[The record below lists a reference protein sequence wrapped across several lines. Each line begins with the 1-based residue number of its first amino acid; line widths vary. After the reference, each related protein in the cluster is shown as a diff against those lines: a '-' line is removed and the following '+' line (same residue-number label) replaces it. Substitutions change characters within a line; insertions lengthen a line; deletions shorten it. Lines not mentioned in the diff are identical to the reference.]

1 MQKKVCLTTD
11 EAVAGI
17 PDGSTI
23 MIAGFGPGTPNNLLE
38 ALHRQGAKD
47 LSGICN
53 FPADDVERNSF
64 GNLVLDKRFTKM
76 YCAFTDIG
84 RSGRVAPFAAAY
96 QAHEI
101 EAELMSQGTLAERI
115 RAAGVGVPAFYTP
128 VTVGTELAEGKEHRD
143 FDGRTYVLEQ
153 ALPADYA
160 FIRAWKA
167 DSFGNL
173 IFRRSQRNFN
183 PIMATA
189 AQCTIVEVEEPIVEP
204 GELNPDTIHTS
215 GIYVS
220 RIVKIPAE
228 SEGGVWEKSFHVA

>member
-1 MQKKVCLTTD
+1 MLSKIYTSMDK
-11 EAVAGI
+11 AVVDI

-204 GELNPDTIHTS
+204 GELDPDTIHTS